1 MARDFELGKPKA
13 WADANKFLNSSLYA
27 ENAAPAAVKRYTFS
41 PDAAYAKELKA
52 VASPDEIPEP
62 PCGDWGEMP
71 DGIQYFEVPTG
82 EGRKLL
88 FVRIGQD
95 EPLFDEQTLRVLP
108 AG

>member
-1 MARDFELGKPKA
+1 MLRGFEPGRPKA
-13 WADANKFLNSSLYA
+13 WPDANKVLNSTPYA
-27 ENAAPAAVKRYTFS
+27 GGRVPAGVKRYTFS

-62 PCGDWGEMP
+62 PCGAWGEMP
-71 DGIQYFEVPTG
+71 DGIQYFEVPEG
-82 EGRKLL
+82 GGRKVL

-95 EPLFDEQTLRVLP
+95 EPSFDGQTLEVLQ

>member
-1 MARDFELGKPKA
+1 MLRGFDLGRPKA
-13 WADANKFLNSSLYA
+13 WPDANKLLNPTPYT
-27 ENAAPAAVKRYTFS
+27 EGAAPAAVRRYTFS
-41 PDAAYAKELKA
+41 RDAAYAKKLKA
-52 VASPDEIPEP
+52 VASLDEIPEP

-71 DGIQYFEVPTG
+71 DGIQYFEVPAG

-88 FVRIGQD
+88 FVRIGQH